1 MWYFMWVYHGCGFL
15 TSFYNHYGCDH
26 AAHTG
31 ITHLWQHLILPSP
44 AQSYSQQVVHHRGR
58 LQADDTIIVVFRN
71 PAQDSITV
79 SLKHTQKDVE
89 VTLSKL
95 RVKCCRRL
103 WVFSK
108 ECWIL
113 TMDSLMSSNSKASS
127 VFSWGQNRLRENH
140 AQKRWS
146 RSRRREKG
154 KMEKKGI
161 GEDGGQMMEKY
172 IGNSLTLAIFHRI
185 PTLAAA
191 NTHYHLLLP
200 RVHTWASA

>member
-1 MWYFMWVYHGCGFL
+1 MWVYHGCGFL
-15 TSFYNHYGCDH
+15 TSFYNHYGCDQ

-58 LQADDTIIVVFRN
+58 LQADYTIIVVFRN

-79 SLKHTQKDVE
+79 SLKYTEKDVG

-95 RVKCCRRL
+95 RIKCCRRV
-103 WVFSK
+103 WVVSK

-127 VFSWGQNRLRENH
+127 VFSWGQNRLRERNAH
-140 AQKRWS
+140 KDGVGHGE
-146 RSRRREKG
+146 EK
-154 KMEKKGI
+154 
-161 GEDGGQMMEKY
+161 
-172 IGNSLTLAIFHRI
+172 
-185 PTLAAA
+185 
-191 NTHYHLLLP
+191 
-200 RVHTWASA
+200 

>member
-1 MWYFMWVYHGCGFL
+1 MNVERNEGDISCGCTMGVGSEQVF
-15 TSFYNHYGCDH
+15 TITMVGDH

-79 SLKHTQKDVE
+79 SLKHTEKDVE
-89 VTLSKL
+89 VALSKL
-95 RVKCCRRL
+95 RIKRCRRL

-127 VFSWGQNRLRENH
+127 VFSWGQNRLRESD

-146 RSRRREKG
+146 WSRRREKG

-161 GEDGGQMMEKY
+161 GEDGGRKCWK
-172 IGNSLTLAIFHRI
+172 STLATVWFWLFSTVF
-185 PTLAAA
+185 PL
-191 NTHYHLLLP
+191 
-200 RVHTWASA
+200 